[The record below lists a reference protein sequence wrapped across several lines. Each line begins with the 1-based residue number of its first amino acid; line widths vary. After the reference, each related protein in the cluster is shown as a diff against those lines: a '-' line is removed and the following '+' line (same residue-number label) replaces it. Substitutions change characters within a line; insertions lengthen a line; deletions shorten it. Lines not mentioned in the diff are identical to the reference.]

1 MNVCERATTGFSDYL
16 TEEWRAS
23 LGCTEPAAIAYA
35 AALAA
40 GHRDGRIRMVRL
52 VCDARNYK
60 NCYSV
65 GIPNSGGKTGI
76 LWTLAIGAHLPD
88 SARGLRCFETINPAV
103 LADAADLLERQGVQV
118 EVDSASTG
126 LLIDVMVVREGGTA
140 RVVVTREHTRVERI
154 EVDGRVV
161 MGGDVDEST
170 SPPSVREMLAKS
182 GLAEVVAMARGL
194 TPEDRGRLREG
205 AELNLAMARHALGLL
220 PAGFITDGETGG
232 QSRLSLLVA
241 AGVYGR
247 MSGEP
252 LTVMSLAGSGN
263 KGITVSVPLTLHGRE
278 TGVPQERIDEAL
290 ALSCLLT
297 SATTW
302 HLGTLSAICGAAN
315 AGGIGVAA
323 GLVLMRGGSLE
334 QIGMALG
341 TMVGN
346 LAGMICD
353 GAKIGCAMKT
363 MTGVDAAF
371 RAANL
376 AMLGLGV
383 PATDGIV
390 GADGNASLLNLGR
403 LARRGMADTDAEILA
418 IMQSKLKQ
426 RPPSSPSPEAPGNP
440 A

>member
-1 MNVCERATTGFSDYL
+1 
-16 TEEWRAS
+16 
-23 LGCTEPAAIAYA
+23 
-35 AALAA
+35 
-40 GHRDGRIRMVRL
+40 MVRL

-88 SARGLRCFETINPAV
+88 ATRGLRCFEGIDPEV
-103 LADAADLLERQGVQV
+103 LGDAADLLDRQGVQV
-118 EVDSASTG
+118 EVDAASPG
-126 LLIDVMVVREGGTA
+126 LLIDVMVVRESGAA

-161 MGGDVDEST
+161 KGGDAGEDLT
-170 SPPSVREMLAKS
+170 GPSVREILAKS
-182 GLAEVVAMARGL
+182 GLADVVAMARGISVA
-194 TPEDRGRLREG
+194 DRGRLRDG

-220 PAGFITDGETGG
+220 PAGFITDGEAGG

-241 AGVYGR
+241 AGVFGR

-290 ALSCLLT
+290 ALACLLT

-323 GLVLMRGGSLE
+323 GLVLMKGGTLE

-371 RAANL
+371 RAASL

-390 GADGNASLLNLGR
+390 GEDGNASLLNLGR
-403 LARRGMADTDAEILA
+403 LAQRGMADTDAEILA
-418 IMQSKLKQ
+418 IMQGKLKR
-426 RPPSSPSPEAPGNP
+426 RPPSLADAEAAENH